1 MPGMPGMKRS
11 GSLLIALGALLTAVV
26 LVPVVLIQYGTL
38 LTPDSSYVL
47 MMWVPAT
54 LAVAPLV
61 YQRSRGL
68 DLPSVAVA
76 LLAGVVISTIPFW
89 GPNLDPGMMMDLDWI
104 GTILAHY
111 TAGAIVLLGAVLQLR
126 ALLSGRSEPLPG

>member
-1 MPGMPGMKRS
+1 MLRVERW
-11 GSLLIALGALLTAVV
+11 GSVLIALGALLTAFV
-26 LVPVVLIQYGTL
+26 LGPVKLIEVGSL
-38 LTPDSSYVL
+38 PMLTSSYIL

-54 LAVAPLV
+54 LAVVPLF

-68 DLPSVAVA
+68 DLPRVVVV

-89 GPNLDPGMMMDLDWI
+89 GPNLDPGMKMRLDWI

-111 TAGAIVLLGAVLQLR
+111 VAGTIVLLGGVLQLG
-126 ALLSGRSEPLPG
+126 ALVSGRSEPLLG

>member
-1 MPGMPGMKRS
+1 MPGMKRW
-11 GSLLIALGALLTAVV
+11 GTLLIALGALLTAVV
-26 LVPVVLIQYGTL
+26 LAPVRLIESGVL
-38 LTPDSSYVL
+38 LTVTSSYVL

-54 LAVAPLV
+54 LAVVPLV

-68 DLPSVAVA
+68 DLASVAVA

-89 GPNLDPGMMMDLDWI
+89 GPNLDPGMKMPLGWI

-111 TAGAIVLLGAVLQLR
+111 VAGAIVLLGGVLQLG
-126 ALLSGRSEPLPG
+126 ALMSRPSEPLPG